1 MDAALT
7 SLPPGLKL
15 DRRIQDADFDPVRIQ
30 EAARQFE
37 ALLITQLLRAS
48 RSTGG
53 EGWLGTG
60 EDQAASSAMEM
71 AEEYFAHALAS
82 QGGLGLARMICEE
95 LSRAAQA
102 RQPAVSSSPAGT
114 SSCQGLA
121 HGEGACG

>member
-1 MDAALT
+1 MDAGLT
-7 SLPPGLKL
+7 SLPSAIRL
-15 DRRIQDADFDPVRIQ
+15 DRRIQEADSSPGRIQ

-48 RSTGG
+48 RSSGG

-71 AEEYFAHALAS
+71 AEEYFAQALAS

-95 LSRAAQA
+95 LSRAVQA
-102 RQPAVSSSPAGT
+102 RQPAVSNSPAGT

-121 HGEGACG
+121 HAEDGCG

>member
-1 MDAALT
+1 MDGLI
-7 SLPPGLKL
+7 SLPLGLRPGS
-15 DRRIQDADFDPVRIQ
+15 RSQDADSGPGRIQ

-60 EDQAASSAMEM
+60 EDQSASSAMEM
-71 AEEYFAHALAS
+71 AEEYFAQALAS

-102 RQPAVSSSPAGT
+102 RQPAVSNSPAGT

-121 HGEGACG
+121 HAEGA